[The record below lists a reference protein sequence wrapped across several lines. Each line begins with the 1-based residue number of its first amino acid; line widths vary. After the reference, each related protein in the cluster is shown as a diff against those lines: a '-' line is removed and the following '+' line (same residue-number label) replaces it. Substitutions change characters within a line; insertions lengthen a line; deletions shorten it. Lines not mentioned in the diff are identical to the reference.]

1 MAIGERGFK
10 RPAAPL
16 AHPALQP
23 FEHGSCAMRQNGSLL
38 LVLAT
43 VGLGL
48 ALHGCNRSAPPAPAE
63 KTSRPGAEATAL
75 GDHSGWWC
83 AEHGVPEEV
92 CALCNARVA
101 AEFQR
106 KGDWCK
112 EHNRPQSQCFVCDPK
127 LEARFAAQYEARFGK
142 KPPRRPETS
151 H

>member
-1 MAIGERGFK
+1 MQRNEFV
-10 RPAAPL
+10 
-16 AHPALQP
+16 
-23 FEHGSCAMRQNGSLL
+23 L

-43 VGLGL
+43 VSFGL
-48 ALHGCNRSAPPAPAE
+48 AVHGCNRSTPLVPAE
-63 KTSRPGAEATAL
+63 KSSQPGAEATAAH
-75 GDHSGWWC
+75 DHSGWWC
-83 AEHGVPEEV
+83 AEHGVPEEI

-142 KPPRRPETS
+142 KPPQRPATS